1 MNRLC
6 VFMGAQLGIN
16 PSYRNAV
23 QELADTILKHRLTL
37 VYGGAR
43 MGLMGQLA
51 NQVLEKNG
59 KVIGVITEDFFQQG
73 IAHPELTELC
83 IVSSMSER
91 KRKMAE
97 MSDGFVALPGG
108 LGTLEELFEILNAA
122 KIGLHQ
128 KPVGLLNIDHYFNRL
143 IEFIDQMVKKGFL
156 MVEQKNI
163 LKVSENPADLI
174 FTFLTLLNSSK
185 RGESTVGWAK

>member
-1 MNRLC
+1 
-6 VFMGAQLGIN
+6 MGAQLGIN